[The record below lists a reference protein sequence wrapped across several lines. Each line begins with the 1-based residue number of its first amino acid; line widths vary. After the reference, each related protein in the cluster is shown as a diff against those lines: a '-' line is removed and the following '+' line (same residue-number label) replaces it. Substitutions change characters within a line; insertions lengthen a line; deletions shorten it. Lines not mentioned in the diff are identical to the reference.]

1 MGNPVPGAS
10 VPAFVSW
17 KDLQAGFVF
26 RYNTPMPASP
36 KTPLSVRLRALG
48 HAVRW
53 VLGNQA
59 DEARHLRHLSLQ
71 LGGMAPVMPV
81 TDLGGENK
89 VPLIELGPHGLPLLA
104 PDILARWQKTLSPGE
119 EGDEPTG
126 ALLAADPRWR
136 LLVVQKK
143 EPLEFSR
150 RAGLIRTLF
159 RMSWRARMKNPQLL
173 GFAEAFARQC
183 LPALQGPGLD
193 GLRLEAALSMEEA
206 IAPIDMTLLPDRF
219 GSFSEA
225 EKVWLA
231 WWVASLGLPV
241 SVLPPSP
248 GLARLDRGFA
258 EFSGE
263 GFGWLEWNALFNN
276 EPNAAAAIK
285 GGLRAHRKTSLPP
298 DFAVSMVAEYQRWRS
313 ALDAFCPIDP
323 DLVSGSATPFES
335 EAMGALVFQ
344 DQTPL
349 FWATL
354 TGGSAV
360 VPVLLRHG
368 ANPDIRVGHWA
379 TPLALAL
386 LRCQPALVTSLLD
399 AGAPVISGLPPESE
413 VDRWYASSPLFALGN
428 FVCGKDLTHPD
439 YAMVRRI
446 CALMPAKTL
455 ETYEGTRALRHAFS
469 YKTDKDPVAGT
480 TGARV
485 LGCLVENQPFDKT
498 YCGTWRWSG
507 LTEIGFLFKPPVKV
521 EHLKVLG
528 KGSGV
533 RLGSHLHV
541 SHDKWSFGGWL
552 LYALLYW
559 APEALEDWIKTDI
572 ASGTH
577 HFSNICKRTDSHAL
591 LASMPRAFIEA
602 LGQDASFWEK
612 GEHVWLAAA
621 RSTNPRLALG
631 LLAQYAPKDL
641 LHTAGQTSRQDLWE
655 ALLERKGDDRLVEW
669 TCQTLGGPKWGP
681 TRKVSELS
689 HWLNRPRN
697 EDEIE
702 SVLAMNLLPLN
713 LTVDGKENQTGTVL
727 HQAAA
732 SNDPWLVQTLLRH
745 GADPDLLRA
754 DGKSA
759 GDLIR
764 EQPWGED
771 VLASGLKARLDS
783 MLVEGHGQSLKKR
796 L

>member
-1 MGNPVPGAS
+1 
-10 VPAFVSW
+10 
-17 KDLQAGFVF
+17 
-26 RYNTPMPASP
+26 MPASP

-81 TDLGGENK
+81 PPAVGKADT
-89 VPLIELGPHGLPLLA
+89 PLIELGPHGLPLLA
-104 PDILARWQKTLSPGE
+104 PAVLARWQKALVPGSM
-119 EGDEPTG
+119 DDAPPD
-126 ALLAADPRWR
+126 ALVHADPRWQ

-159 RMSWRARMKNPQLL
+159 RVSWRARMQNPHLL
-173 GFAEAFARQC
+173 GFAEAYARQC
-183 LPALQGPGLD
+183 MPGLNGLGLD

-206 IAPIDMTLLPDRF
+206 IAPIDLAALPDRF
-219 GSFSEA
+219 HAFSES

-241 SVLPPSP
+241 SVLPVPP
-248 GLARLDRGFA
+248 TLARLDRGFA

-263 GFGWLEWNALFNN
+263 AFGWLEWNALFNN
-276 EPNAAAAIK
+276 EPNATAAIK

-298 DFAVSMVAEYQRWRS
+298 DFAVSMKTEYQRWRS
-313 ALDAFCPIDP
+313 ALDAFCPIGP
-323 DLVSGSATPFES
+323 GLVSDNATPFES
-335 EAMGALVFQ
+335 ETIGALVFQ

-360 VPVLLRHG
+360 TPVLLKHG
-368 ANPDIRVGHWA
+368 ANPDIRIGNYA

-386 LRCQPALVTSLLD
+386 LRYQSALVTSLLD
-399 AGAPVISGLPPESE
+399 AGAPVISGLPRENE

-439 YAMVRRI
+439 YALVRRI

-469 YKTDKDPVAGT
+469 YKTDKDPVLGT

-485 LGCLVENQPFDKT
+485 LGCLVENQPFDRT
-498 YCGTWRWSG
+498 YCGAWRWSG
-507 LTEIGFLFKPPVKV
+507 LTDIGVLFQPPAKI

-528 KGSGV
+528 QGNGV
-533 RLGSHLHV
+533 RLGSSLHV
-541 SHDKWSFGGWL
+541 SHDKQYYGGWL
-552 LYALLYW
+552 LHALLYW
-559 APEALEDWIKTDI
+559 APEALEDWIKTDF
-572 ASGTH
+572 AAGTH
-577 HFSNICKRTDSHAL
+577 HFNHICKRTDNLAL
-591 LASMPRAFIEA
+591 TDCMPGALIET
-602 LGQDASFWEK
+602 LGQKASFWQK

-641 LHTAGQTSRQDLWE
+641 LYTSGQTSKQDLWE
-655 ALLERKGDDRLVEW
+655 TLLERKGDERWVEW
-669 TCQTLGGPKWGP
+669 ACQTFGAPKWSP
-681 TRKVSELS
+681 TRQVSELND
-689 HWLNRPRN
+689 WLTRPRN

-713 LTVDGKENQTGTVL
+713 LAVDGKENTKGTVL
-727 HQAAA
+727 HQAATG
-732 SNDPWLVQTLLRH
+732 NDPWLVETLLRH
-745 GADPDLLRA
+745 GADPDVLRA

-764 EQPWGED
+764 ELPWGEE
-771 VLASGLKARLDS
+771 VLACGLKARLDS
-783 MLVEGHGQSLKKR
+783 LLTQGQGQVLKKR